1 MRKNIFIAE
10 FEPGLYNFYKGEDKL
25 SNILDFMEKDYLV
38 EDFTFSSS
46 IRVNH
51 SFFNSLGFW
60 KKKSL
65 NIINKKNKFYS
76 NISFLKKNNLLPK
89 KDKRSI
95 FLMLEILILKNRFI
109 EALELIKINRKIDP
123 LMNEIEKEIIKK
135 IRYGIFLYFLSRPLL
150 FFKKILFS

>member
-1 MRKNIFIAE
+1 MIHNFNNIDYPKELRKNIFVAE
-10 FEPGLYNFYKGEDKL
+10 FEPGLYNFYKEEDKL
-25 SNILDFMEKDYLV
+25 SDILDFMEKDYLV

-65 NIINKKNKFYS
+65 NIINKKSKFYS
-76 NISFLKKNNLLPK
+76 NISFLKKNNILPK

-95 FLMLEILILKNRFI
+95 LLMLAILILKKRFI
-109 EALELIKINRKIDP
+109 EALELIKKNQKIDP
-123 LMNEIEKEIIKK
+123 IMND
-135 IRYGIFLYFLSRPLL
+135 
-150 FFKKILFS
+150 